1 MYFTNHFLLTNISKG
16 CFSWCAVDVFGHQS
30 FFFFLICFFSF
41 LLVILDLGFMIDGSS
56 AVGSEQN
63 FKQIIKFVS
72 AVIHAFPLGHYK
84 TRVGLVVCSSEDL
97 VVFNFYTYFDMF
109 SIDQALS
116 SVKYP
121 GTNSA
126 GKQLLYL
133 GRGLEVSKHFLF
145 DSSWRNHVPR
155 LLVMV
160 VAGNS
165 ADSVATPSMEI
176 RSYGVEIFCIGVGS
190 VSSNW
195 QLNAMASYPYNAH
208 VFKSSYEQMGKIAEL
223 LVTNILRGKK
233 EILSIRFP
241 FHYTQRA
248 IPSYITL
255 FNHKQLFVFIFLR
268 ILSRYFQE
276 LLSPL
281 LLR

>member
-1 MYFTNHFLLTNISKG
+1 
-16 CFSWCAVDVFGHQS
+16 
-30 FFFFLICFFSF
+30 
-41 LLVILDLGFMIDGSS
+41 MIDGSS

-133 GRGLEVSKHFLF
+133 GRGLEVSKHFVF

-233 EILSIRFP
+233 NFVNSIP
-241 FHYTQRA
+241 ISLHAKGHTVLY
-248 IPSYITL
+248 
-255 FNHKQLFVFIFLR
+255 NFV
-268 ILSRYFQE
+268 Q
-276 LLSPL
+276 P
-281 LLR
+281 